1 MPLILSL
8 ETSTRVCSVALHSE
22 IQLLASF
29 EVLVEKSHSK
39 IITVLIEQLL
49 SDTGYSYSDLDAIAV
64 SKGPGS
70 YTGLRIGVST
80 GKGLCYALE
89 KPLIGINTLQAMANG
104 MKPKVPSDFLLCP
117 MLDARRMEVYTALFD
132 QELNF
137 VEETNAKVLTEES
150 VEVYRGKKVC
160 FFGDGSF
167 KIKSVMTNLHSSF
180 NAEGMYPSAKN
191 IGDLAVKAYSGG
203 VFEDTAYFEPYYLKD
218 FVSKV

>member
-1 MPLILSL
+1 MPLVLSL

-22 IQLLASF
+22 MQLLGSY

-39 IITVLIEQLL
+39 IITVLIEELL
-49 SDTGYSYSDLDAIAV
+49 SNTGYSYADLDAIAV

-80 GKGLCYALE
+80 AKGLCYALE
-89 KPLIGINTLQAMANG
+89 KPLIGINTLEAMAEG
-104 MKPKVPSDFLLCP
+104 IKSKVPSDFLLCP

-132 QELNF
+132 NQLNF
-137 VEETNAKVLTEES
+137 VEDTNAKVLNEES
-150 VEVYRGKKVC
+150 VRIYQGKKIC

-167 KIKSVMTNLHSSF
+167 KIKSILSNLHSSF
-180 NAEGMYPSAKN
+180 IAEGVYPSAKN
-191 IGDLAVKAYSGG
+191 IGDLAVRAYLNG

>member
-22 IQLLASF
+22 VQLLASF

-49 SDTGYSYSDLDAIAV
+49 SNAGYSYSDLDAIAV

-80 GKGLCYALE
+80 AKGLCYALE
-89 KPLIGINTLQAMANG
+89 KPLIGINTLQAMAEG
-104 MKPKVPSDFLLCP
+104 VKSKLPSDFLLCP

-132 QELNF
+132 HQLNF
-137 VEETNAKVLTEES
+137 MENTNAKVLNEES
-150 VEVYRGKKVC
+150 VKIYQGKKIC
-160 FFGDGSF
+160 FLGDGSF
-167 KIKSVMTNLHSSF
+167 KINSILTNLHSSF
-180 NAEGMYPSAKN
+180 IADGIYPSAKN
-191 IGDLAVKAYSGG
+191 IGSLAIQAFSRGE
-203 VFEDTAYFEPYYLKD
+203 FEDTAYFEPYYLKD

>member
-22 IQLLASF
+22 VQLLGSF

-49 SDTGYSYSDLDAIAV
+49 SNAVYSYSDLDAIAV

-80 GKGLCYALE
+80 AKGLCYALE
-89 KPLIGINTLQAMANG
+89 KPLIGINTLQAMAEG
-104 MKPKVPSDFLLCP
+104 VKSKLPSDFLLCP

-132 QELNF
+132 HQLNF
-137 VEETNAKVLTEES
+137 VENTNAKVLNGES
-150 VEVYRGKKVC
+150 VQIYQGKKIC
-160 FFGDGSF
+160 FLGDGSF
-167 KIKSVMTNLHSSF
+167 KINSILTNLHSSF
-180 NAEGMYPSAKN
+180 IADGIYPSAKN
-191 IGDLAVKAYSGG
+191 IGSLAIQAFSRGE
-203 VFEDTAYFEPYYLKD
+203 FEDTAYFEPYYLKD